1 MTEIKPSVPEKNPLI
16 TQTLPTIKEAPHE
29 SEPIIPPEVKEP
41 LIIPRQIK
49 RLSTKMKKLIL
60 KIESQFPKNVGSLYD
75 GKNVKSKPV
84 KNIGLMD
91 RIREEENDKKGYNVF
106 SNEDHMIK
114 DLMTQFKERNA
125 KDKIPKKIRKR
136 MAFNRLYNISEGS
149 IDQLKNVKKSKK
161 KYSLAEY
168 QENILKAV
176 DVNSVEQ
183 GEIMRLIQ
191 NFNEIKIDS
200 NNVKALPPIN
210 IDIIKDHVYNERKR
224 LLLKKKKMKDLIVK
238 KDPLDE
244 FEKEERLIKSL
255 KSFRSVPRKRRNKNF
270 DILPQYIREIFDKNR
285 F

>member
-1 MTEIKPSVPEKNPLI
+1 MSEIKPSEQEKNPLI

-91 RIREEENDKKGYNVF
+91 RIREEENDKIGYNVF

>member
-60 KIESQFPKNVGSLYD
+60 KIESQFPKNAGSLYD

-106 SNEDHMIK
+106 SYEDHMIK

-238 KDPLDE
+238 KEPLDE

>member
-1 MTEIKPSVPEKNPLI
+1 MSEIKPSVPEKNPLI
-16 TQTLPTIKEAPHE
+16 TQTLPTIKEATHE
-29 SEPIIPPEVKEP
+29 SEPIVPPEVKEP

-149 IDQLKNVKKSKK
+149 IAQLKNVKKSKK

>member
-1 MTEIKPSVPEKNPLI
+1 M
-16 TQTLPTIKEAPHE
+16 
-29 SEPIIPPEVKEP
+29 
-41 LIIPRQIK
+41 
-49 RLSTKMKKLIL
+49 
-60 KIESQFPKNVGSLYD
+60 
-75 GKNVKSKPV
+75 
-84 KNIGLMD
+84 
-91 RIREEENDKKGYNVF
+91 
-106 SNEDHMIK
+106 
-114 DLMTQFKERNA
+114 
-125 KDKIPKKIRKR
+125 
-136 MAFNRLYNISEGS
+136 
-149 IDQLKNVKKSKK
+149 
-161 KYSLAEY
+161 AEY

>member
-1 MTEIKPSVPEKNPLI
+1 MSEIKPSVSANNPLI

-60 KIESQFPKNVGSLYD
+60 RIESQFPKNVGSLYD

-136 MAFNRLYNISEGS
+136 MAFNRLYNISERS
-149 IDQLKNVKKSKK
+149 IAQLKNVKKSKK

>member
-1 MTEIKPSVPEKNPLI
+1 
-16 TQTLPTIKEAPHE
+16 
-29 SEPIIPPEVKEP
+29 
-41 LIIPRQIK
+41 
-49 RLSTKMKKLIL
+49 MKKLIL

>member
-1 MTEIKPSVPEKNPLI
+1 MSEIKPSVPEKNPLI

-91 RIREEENDKKGYNVF
+91 RIREEENDKIGYNVF

-149 IDQLKNVKKSKK
+149 IEQLKNVKKSKK

-210 IDIIKDHVYNERKR
+210 INIIKDHVYNERKR
-224 LLLKKKKMKDLIVK
+224 LLQKRKKNKDIIIKKV
-238 KDPLDE
+238 PLDA

-255 KSFRSVPRKRRNKNF
+255 KSFKSVPRKKRNKNF
-270 DILPQYIREIFDKNR
+270 DILPQYIRDIFSKNR

>member
-1 MTEIKPSVPEKNPLI
+1 MSEIKPSVPEKNPLI

>member
-60 KIESQFPKNVGSLYD
+60 KIESQFPKNAGSLYD

-244 FEKEERLIKSL
+244 VEKEERLIKSL

>member
-1 MTEIKPSVPEKNPLI
+1 MSEIKPSVSANNPLI
-16 TQTLPTIKEAPHE
+16 TQALPTIKEAPRE
-29 SEPIIPPEVKEP
+29 SEPVIIPEEVKKP
-41 LIIPRQIK
+41 ILPRRIE
-49 RLSTKMKKLIL
+49 RLNTKMKKLII
-60 KIESQFPKNVGSLYD
+60 KIEAQIPKNVGSLYD

-84 KNIGLMD
+84 RNIGLMD
-91 RIREEENDKKGYNVF
+91 RMQEDDKKGYNVF

-125 KDKIPKKIRKR
+125 KDKIPKSIRKR
-136 MAFNRLYNISEGS
+136 MAFNRLYNITDSS
-149 IDQLKNVKKSKK
+149 IEQLKSVKKNKR

-168 QENILKAV
+168 QENILRAV
-176 DVNSVEQ
+176 DVNSVKQ
-183 GEIMRLIQ
+183 GEIMKLIQ

-210 IDIIKDHVYNERKR
+210 INIIKDHVYNERKR
-224 LLLKKKKMKDLIVK
+224 LLQKRKKTKDIIIKKV
-238 KDPLDE
+238 PLDA

-255 KSFRSVPRKRRNKNF
+255 KSFKSVPRKKRNKNF

>member
-1 MTEIKPSVPEKNPLI
+1 MSEIKPSVPEKNPLI
-16 TQTLPTIKEAPHE
+16 TQTLPTIKEATHE
-29 SEPIIPPEVKEP
+29 SEPIVPPEVKEP

-149 IDQLKNVKKSKK
+149 IVQLKNVKKSKK

>member
-1 MTEIKPSVPEKNPLI
+1 MSEIKPSVPEKNPLI

-29 SEPIIPPEVKEP
+29 SEPIFPPEVKEP

-106 SNEDHMIK
+106 SYEDHMIK

-224 LLLKKKKMKDLIVK
+224 LLLKQKKMKDLIVK
-238 KDPLDE
+238 KEPLDE

>member
-1 MTEIKPSVPEKNPLI
+1 MSEIKPSEQEKNPLI

-60 KIESQFPKNVGSLYD
+60 KIESQFPKNIGSLYD

-149 IDQLKNVKKSKK
+149 IEQLKNVKKSKK

>member
-1 MTEIKPSVPEKNPLI
+1 MSEIKPSVPEKNPLI

-149 IDQLKNVKKSKK
+149 IAQLKNVKKSKK

>member
-1 MTEIKPSVPEKNPLI
+1 MSEIKPSVPEKNPLI

-91 RIREEENDKKGYNVF
+91 RIREEENDKIGYNVF

>member
-1 MTEIKPSVPEKNPLI
+1 MSEIKPSVPEKNPLI
-16 TQTLPTIKEAPHE
+16 TQTLPTIKEAQHE

-149 IDQLKNVKKSKK
+149 IAQLKNVKKSKK

>member
-1 MTEIKPSVPEKNPLI
+1 MSEIKPSVPEKNPLI

-149 IDQLKNVKKSKK
+149 IAQLKNVKKSKK

-168 QENILKAV
+168 QENILKAL

>member
-1 MTEIKPSVPEKNPLI
+1 MSEIKPSEQEKNPLI

-149 IDQLKNVKKSKK
+149 IEQLKNVKKSKK

>member
-1 MTEIKPSVPEKNPLI
+1 MSEIKPSVPEKNPLI

-60 KIESQFPKNVGSLYD
+60 KIESQFPKNIGSLYD

>member
-29 SEPIIPPEVKEP
+29 SEPIVPPEVKEP